1 MKNAHRKTTF
11 DEALMKEDGSPIAD
25 SAAAHRILSGCVD
38 SLDKGDMMTVA
49 QMMVRQELLT
59 DSEYEE
65 IKASMEDAEPSKKD
79 DDDAIGASDAA
90 INRGKW
96 RKLLDAGHIGQDE
109 YQRAI
114 VGCLPPP
121 GKSSPSQRAA
131 LLKTFPHNNRLK

>member
-1 MKNAHRKTTF
+1 MKNAHRKITF

-38 SLDKGDMMTVA
+38 SLDKADMMTVA

-79 DDDAIGASDAA
+79 DDDATGASDAA
-90 INRGKW
+90 ISRGKW

-114 VGCLPPP
+114 VGRLAPPRTL
-121 GKSSPSQRAA
+121 SPADRAA
-131 LLKTFPHNNRLK
+131 MLKILPHNDRLK